1 MTPTARS
8 GQAGRVGDEEDP
20 IGDEEDKVSD
30 DRAELATMGTTLD
43 ELVTRATAMAERY
56 RGGPRDDLAIRL
68 FELERSLVRANRQL
82 AALMRQV

>member
-1 MTPTARS
+1 MTPAASS
-8 GQAGRVGDEEDP
+8 GQADRTDPEQDGDDAEEDM
-20 IGDEEDKVSD
+20 VSD

-56 RGGPRDDLAIRL
+56 RGGPRDDLSIRL

>member
-1 MTPTARS
+1 VTPAVGS
-8 GQAGRVGDEEDP
+8 GQADPGGDEEDCVGDEEDR
-20 IGDEEDKVSD
+20 VSD

-82 AALMRQV
+82 AALMRQI